1 MELRIS
7 EIMEKERVSIETLK
21 NKIEQNGEK
30 LSRTSISNIING
42 KTVPKVD
49 TLNNIANALGV
60 NIGEL
65 FAPPPGNNVLG
76 IVLYNNQ
83 EYTVRNLE
91 DLETLVA
98 EIKQNQN

>member
-1 MELRIS
+1 
-7 EIMEKERVSIETLK
+7 MEKERVSIETLK

-65 FAPPPGNNVLG
+65 FAPPPGSNVLG
-76 IVLYNNQ
+76 IVLYNDQ
-83 EYTVRNLE
+83 EYTVRSLE